1 MGWNALRGV
10 VRNEE
15 RLLLSPVYTDDDL
28 DLFTY
33 HAVPHSWYSGLS
45 GKTSDTLCIRLSN
58 LTEKSMIGLGR
69 RWTSRLG
76 STGMGTISCEG
87 MHM

>member
-33 HAVPHSWYSGLS
+33 HAVPHNMKLVLRIIW
-45 GKTSDTLCIRLSN
+45 KDI
-58 LTEKSMIGLGR
+58 
-69 RWTSRLG
+69 
-76 STGMGTISCEG
+76 
-87 MHM
+87 